1 MEGFRTY
8 KFFFNGLRNIQEFVS
23 SLIEAQ
29 IWVEVVPSH
38 PGTSTAMVY
47 LRQGDN
53 RQYRDILD
61 ICIEQNVVFDI
72 HDYVKDG
79 DGE

>member
-1 MEGFRTY
+1 MKGFRAY
-8 KFFFNGLRNIQEFVS
+8 KLFFNGLGNTQEFVKA
-23 SLIEAQ
+23 LIEAE
-29 IWVEVVPSH
+29 IWVEIVPSQ
-38 PGTSTAMVY
+38 PGVSTITVY

-79 DGE
+79 DDE